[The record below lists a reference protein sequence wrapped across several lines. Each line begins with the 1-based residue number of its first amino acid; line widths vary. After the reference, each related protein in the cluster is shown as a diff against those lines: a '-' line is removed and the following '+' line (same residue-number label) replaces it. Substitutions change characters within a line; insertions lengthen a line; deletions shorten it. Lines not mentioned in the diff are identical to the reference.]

1 MAQYITRQGATA
13 YFAQKL
19 FTQMWAATSPPNQD
33 IALTQATGII
43 DCLKFVGEKN
53 ASFLMRVQLIGGSDP
68 RNVIL
73 TNDQELQI
81 VQAGVTQELEFPRG
95 ADTVVP
101 VDIQNACCEIAFALL
116 NGVDP
121 DVDMQQSW
129 VKSQGFSVVR
139 TSYENTFI
147 PEYIQ
152 AGIPSPTAWKYL
164 KKYVYDN
171 YDISLK
177 RVT

>member
-13 YFAQKL
+13 YFANKL
-19 FTQMWAATSPPNQD
+19 FTSLWGSTSPQNQD
-33 IALTQATGII
+33 ISLTQASGII

-53 ASFLMRVQLIGGSDP
+53 ASWLVRVQLIGGSDP

-73 TNDQELQI
+73 TDAQELQI
-81 VQAGVTQELEFPRG
+81 VQAGLTQALEFPRG

-121 DVDMQQSW
+121 DMDMQQSW
-129 VKSQGFSVVR
+129 IKSQGFSVVR
-139 TSYENTFI
+139 TSYENSYI

-152 AGIPSPTAWKYL
+152 AGIPSPTAWKFL

-171 YDISLK
+171 YDITLK

>member
-1 MAQYITRQGATA
+1 MAQYITRQGATT
-13 YFAQKL
+13 YFSQKL
-19 FTQMWAATSPPNQD
+19 FTSLWGATSPQNQD
-33 IALTQATGII
+33 ISLTQATGII
-43 DCLKFVGEKN
+43 DGLRFVGEKN
-53 ASFLMRVQLIGGSDP
+53 ASWLVRVQLIGGSDP

-73 TNDQELQI
+73 TDAQELEI
-81 VQAGVTQELEFPRG
+81 VQAGLTQALEFPRG

-101 VDIQNACCEIAFALL
+101 AAIQNACCEIAFALL

-121 DVDMQQSW
+121 DMDMQQSW

-139 TSYENTFI
+139 TSYENAYI

-152 AGIPSPTAWKYL
+152 AGIPSPTAWKFLKPYL
-164 KKYVYDN
+164 WDN
-171 YDISLK
+171 KDITLK